1 VPSIALLSDA
11 ALIAVAALLLSVL
24 SLWLMPRAS
33 TAVATATVVI
43 AYVAGVMHG
52 LAAIWLLGLA
62 AGAWSLR
69 TARGW
74 TRIIAIGAT
83 CVLGLFLGLHV
94 LPGFSNPVIIRE
106 AVFTPRALPY
116 TQYVNFDKTLAAVLL
131 LGGSGWTPL
140 RSIREWRHALRR
152 AAPWMLATTG
162 AVMLGSL
169 ALGFVRF
176 EPHWSAAFAVWATI
190 NVLTTCVSEETFFRG
205 LIQEALPDSAGAVV
219 VSAVLFGLAHLAGGW
234 QYVLLATLAGAG
246 YAIVY
251 RLTARLEMAILTHFA
266 LNAVHFLLF
275 TYPALRPA

>member
-1 VPSIALLSDA
+1 MLLA
-11 ALIAVAALLLSVL
+11 VL
-24 SLWLMPRAS
+24 SLWLTSRAS

-52 LAAIWLLGLA
+52 LAAIWLVGLA

-74 TRIIAIGAT
+74 SRIIAIGAT
-83 CVLGLFLGLHV
+83 CVLGLLLGLHR

-106 AVFTPRALPY
+106 AVFTPGALRY

-131 LGGSGWTPL
+131 LGCSGWTPV
-140 RSIREWRHALRR
+140 RSIRECGHALRH
-152 AAPWMLATTG
+152 AAPWMPATTA
-162 AVMLGSL
+162 AVMLASL
-169 ALGFVRF
+169 ALGFVIF

-190 NVLTTCVSEETFFRG
+190 NLLTTCVSEEAFFRG
-205 LIQEALPDSAGAVV
+205 LIQRELPDGAGAVI
-219 VSAVLFGLAHLAGGW
+219 VSAVLFGLAHVAGGW

-251 RLTARLEMAILTHFA
+251 RLTARLEMAILTHFV

-275 TYPALRPA
+275 TYPALRLA